1 MKVEWSRTYPF
12 LVRHVDAEHPVAVQ
26 RKKKE
31 GLRDPLKG
39 KDTPP
44 LKHFVGFFFEQW
56 WKAEITVGKHIAFSP

>member
-1 MKVEWSRTYPF
+1 MLNTPLPYSE
-12 LVRHVDAEHPVAVQ
+12 
-26 RKKKE
+26 KKNE

-56 WKAEITVGKHIAFSP
+56 WKAEITVGKHIAFSPFKQWSHFRRMIRGK